1 MTEQITTVTFFKM
14 QGFSNQFYGFSQVQ
28 LALRELAGV
37 KGLTFLKTLGTGGG
51 DGFSLRPD
59 FSTYAFLMVWES
71 RAHADRFF
79 ESNPYILEYRH
90 RSRETFTLYLE
101 NAMAH
106 GKWDHKNP
114 FVSRG
119 EVKDEKPVVVLT
131 RARIKPAKLITFWAN
146 VGSAASDLHRYSD
159 LLFGVGVGEL
169 PAIQQAT
176 ISIWKKA
183 ESMKNFAYQSKH
195 HQKVIKLTRKKKWYQ
210 EELFARFI
218 PVDATGTWQGRSLP
232 AQLNM

>member
-14 QGFSNQFYGFSQVQ
+14 KGFTNQFYGFAQVQ
-28 LALRELAGV
+28 LAIRELSGV
-37 KGLTFLKTLGTGGG
+37 EGLTFLKTLGTGGG

-59 FSTYAFLMVWES
+59 FSTYAFLMVWKS
-71 RAHADRFF
+71 RAHADLFF
-79 ESNPYILEYRH
+79 ENNSYILRYIQF
-90 RSRETFTLYLE
+90 SRETFTLYLK

-106 GKWDHKNP
+106 GEWDQKNP
-114 FVSRG
+114 FVSG
-119 EVKDEKPVVVLT
+119 TEIEDEKPVVVVT

-146 VGSAASDLHRYSD
+146 VGSAAADLHRYSD

-176 ISIWKKA
+176 ISVWKKA

-218 PVDATGTWQGRSLP
+218 PVDATGTWQGKSLSS
-232 AQLNM
+232 QLNM